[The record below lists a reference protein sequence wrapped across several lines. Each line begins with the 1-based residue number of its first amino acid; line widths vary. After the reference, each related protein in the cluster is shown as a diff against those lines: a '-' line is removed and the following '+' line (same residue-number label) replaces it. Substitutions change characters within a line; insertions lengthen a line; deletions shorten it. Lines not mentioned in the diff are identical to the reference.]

1 MSLKEKNQ
9 HTDARRKFNR
19 SGERS
24 TKKTL
29 VYTFV
34 SYLYFS
40 ETVPIFYKIASFSN
54 ETRIQGYC
62 LVFFYPER
70 RKKRKKENERK
81 LLAQFKFV
89 FLSFFFG

>member
-9 HTDARRKFNR
+9 HIDARRKFNR
-19 SGERS
+19 SGERR

-62 LVFFYPER
+62 LVFFLSRKKKKKKER
-70 RKKRKKENERK
+70 KRKKTPG
-81 LLAQFKFV
+81 AI
-89 FLSFFFG
+89 